1 MLSKSLIQ
9 LSVDGQVCVPSLLF
23 DLRSLVE
30 LMKIIKT
37 SFKRSHACIATFSA
51 PKPTPLLTQAS
62 AGDSWTLTAS
72 LGQSLV
78 GSLLL
83 SPGSRCAQGF
93 VCALQESASPI
104 PCNFWW
110 LYGRVNGNLLQQ
122 GLCHTQVCCTQSPCP
137 CSRPLLAC
145 TSTGDSQTLKRRS
158 GSVSMESP
166 GAHKVLLEPSKRL
179 WWVWVL
185 ILNATS
191 PLLPSC

>member
-110 LYGRVNGNLLQQ
+110 LYGRVNGNLQESSCQWEASRTAVASASVPAVSHCQLTSATLASRSVCFRL
-122 GLCHTQVCCTQSPCP
+122 LCCRFSFPMSLGAGTV
-137 CSRPLLAC
+137 L
-145 TSTGDSQTLKRRS
+145 
-158 GSVSMESP
+158 SV
-166 GAHKVLLEPSKRL
+166 PSKSGFS
-179 WWVWVL
+179 VF
-185 ILNATS
+185 
-191 PLLPSC
+191 PSALESL

>member
-9 LSVDGQVCVPSLLF
+9 LSVDGQGCVPSLLF

-30 LMKIIKT
+30 LMKIIET
-37 SFKRSHACIATFSA
+37 FKRSHACIATFSA
-51 PKPTPLLTQAS
+51 PKPTPLQTQTS

-93 VCALQESASPI
+93 VCALQESASPV

-137 CSRPLLAC
+137 CSRPLLAR
-145 TSTGDSQTLKRRS
+145 TSTGDSQTLKHRS
-158 GSVSMESP
+158 GSVSMEPP
-166 GAHKVLLEPSKRL
+166 GAHKVLLEPSEHL

-185 ILNATS
+185 ILNVTL